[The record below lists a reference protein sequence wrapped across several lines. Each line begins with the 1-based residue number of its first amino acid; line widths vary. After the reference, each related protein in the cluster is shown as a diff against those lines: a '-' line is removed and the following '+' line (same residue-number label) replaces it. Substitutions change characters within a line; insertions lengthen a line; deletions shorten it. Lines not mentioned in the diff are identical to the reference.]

1 MCQLKAGALFNHKRK
16 KVEELKE
23 LFTLL
28 RIYKNSHLSVR
39 NSTYPAVHECVC
51 LGMAIQARK
60 GDLRAA
66 RLIQQRALKM
76 GVLA

>member
-1 MCQLKAGALFNHKRK
+1 MCQLSKGAMFKHNRK

-28 RIYKNSHLSVR
+28 RMFRNSHASIQ
-39 NSTYPAVHECVC
+39 NSTYTAVHECVR
-51 LGMAIQARK
+51 LGMAIQAKK
-60 GDLRAA
+60 GNLRAA
-66 RLIQQRALKM
+66 RLIQQRALKA